1 MGACDSEYTALNHDF
16 FLGTS
21 GGSFLNYSNT
31 ITGAL
36 VALKDKTQLL
46 FGQVKL
52 QEKKWHMLFMIAMGF
67 LLVLLL

>member
-1 MGACDSEYTALNHDF
+1 MGACDSEYPALKHDV